1 MDFSLSDDQ
10 LLIRDTVRDFMHTEV
25 RPHVKDWERTDHFPL
40 DAIKKLGALGCCGML
55 TPEAYG
61 GAGLDTI
68 SYVLMLEEVARVHV
82 AMSTA
87 LSVTNSAVQLPL
99 QAFATEAQKSRYLK
113 PLAAGEILGA
123 FALTEPAAGS
133 DAAAIQCRAVPCSGR
148 PSGRSSESASAGGTV
163 TPDYALGVPV
173 ARGTGGRSF
182 SSDINQ
188 TGKVGA
194 SAPEELQSSS
204 TSHESRITS
213 HYLLTGTKTWV
224 TNGSAAGLFIIFA
237 KTQPELGGK
246 GITAFL
252 VEPTFPGFHIGRHED
267 KMGQRSS
274 PSVEI
279 ILDNC
284 EVPVANRLGE
294 EGQGLKIALSAL
306 DGGRIGIAAQAVGLA
321 QGALDESVKFA
332 RARKAFGK
340 SISEFQAIQFMLAD
354 MHTEIE
360 AARALLYH
368 AAFQKDRLSPVA
380 PASSRHSTEST
391 APPSTR
397 HPEPAPT
404 SVRHSEQSEE
414 SLFSSPSHE
423 SRVTSH
429 ASSSS
434 PGAPGA
440 AVAPGLLGSSSAPVT
455 DGTGGRSFSS
465 DINESSKVG
474 ASAPEELVSS
484 STSHESRITS
494 HSSRAKLYASEMVNR
509 VVYKAVQIHGSL
521 GYSRESEVERMYRDA
536 RVISIYEGTSEIQRT
551 IIARDLL
558 R

>member
-1 MDFSLSDDQ
+1 MLNSTLATMDFSLSDHQ
-10 LLIRDTVRDFMHTEV
+10 LLIRGTVRDFMHTEV

-40 DAIKKLGALGCCGML
+40 DVIKKLGALGCCGML
-55 TPEAYG
+55 TPETYG
-61 GAGLDTI
+61 GPGLDTI
-68 SYVLMLEEVARVHV
+68 SYVLMLEEVARVHA
-82 AMSTA
+82 AMATA

-99 QAFATEAQKSRYLK
+99 QAFATEAQKLRYLK

-133 DAAAIQCRAVPCSGR
+133 DAAAIQCRAIATC
-148 PSGRSSESASAGGTV
+148 GTV
-163 TPDYALGVPV
+163 IPDCAPGV
-173 ARGTGGRSF
+173 
-182 SSDINQ
+182 
-188 TGKVGA
+188 
-194 SAPEELQSSS
+194 SS
-204 TSHESRITS
+204 TSYVLS
-213 HYLLTGTKTWV
+213 GTKTWV
-224 TNGSAAGLFIIFA
+224 TNGSAAGVYLIFA
-237 KTQPELGGK
+237 KTQPELAGK

-252 VEPTFPGFHIGRHED
+252 VEPTFRGFTIGRHED

-279 ILDNC
+279 ILNNC
-284 EVPVANRLGE
+284 EVPAANRLGE

-340 SISEFQAIQFMLAD
+340 SIAEFQAIQFMLAD

-368 AAFQKDRLSPVA
+368 AAFLKDRTSPVA
-380 PASSRHSTEST
+380 PASSRHSTESA
-391 APPSTR
+391 APS
-397 HPEPAPT
+397 PA
-404 SVRHSEQSEE
+404 RHSERSEE
-414 SLFSSPSHE
+414 SL
-423 SRVTSH
+423 
-429 ASSSS
+429 
-434 PGAPGA
+434 
-440 AVAPGLLGSSSAPVT
+440 L
-455 DGTGGRSFSS
+455 
-465 DINESSKVG
+465 
-474 ASAPEELVSS
+474 S
-484 STSHESRITS
+484 STSHESRVTS
-494 HSSRAKLYASEMVNR
+494 HSSRAKLYASEMVNH

-558 R
+558 RHT